1 MPPRVAALAEQK
13 HVTKYFHKAKEHG
26 VQRQV
31 NGHYCLTCNQG
42 HIATQFNW
50 HGNRAIAK
58 VDILMS
64 VSSKLFVFTRSLYNP
79 PLSCHANITRGVVL
93 VLQSVT
99 SHAAALFWHKQTKLK
114 SSVIPCCQM
123 KLCYCSGTGLT
134 MSHDTRSPTIDCNT
148 NDCITDIYKQI
159 IIHEFVTLDFGS
171 GPEDQH
177 I

>member
-1 MPPRVAALAEQK
+1 MDTTASLVI
-13 HVTKYFHKAKEHG
+13 
-26 VQRQV
+26 QV
-31 NGHYCLTCNQG
+31 
-42 HIATQFNW
+42 IATQFNW
-50 HGNRAIAK
+50 HGSRAIAK

-64 VSSKLFVFTRSLYNP
+64 VSSKLFVFTRSLYL
-79 PLSCHANITRGVVL
+79 PLSWHANITRGVVL

-99 SHAAALFWHKQTKLK
+99 SHAAALFQHKQTKPK
-114 SSVIPCCQM
+114 SSEIPRCQM

-148 NDCITDIYKQI
+148 NYCITDIHKQI
-159 IIHEFVTLDFGS
+159 SIHEFVTLDFGS